1 MSCASIT
8 FKVKREGLW
17 SGIAS
22 TSQTPV
28 QLYLL
33 GVKETCISG
42 SVDVGQRPRFS
53 ISQKLPAEPRLLLHM
68 LSSKNI

>member
-33 GVKETCISG
+33 RVKETCISG
-42 SVDVGQRPRFS
+42 SVDVGQGPRFS
-53 ISQKLPAEPRLLLHM
+53 ISQKLPAEPRLLLHT